1 MKVIKKGADE
11 MQWIITKTDDSI
23 AEQKMGENIFV
34 GVLCVVALAAGIWGW
49 WIQTVTFGI
58 VGQWALT
65 LQHKELCVTGSL
77 C

>member
-34 GVLCVVALAAGIWGW
+34 GALCVVALAAGIWGW
-49 WIQTVTFGI
+49 WMERGFFTSK
-58 VGQWALT
+58 
-65 LQHKELCVTGSL
+65 KEEKEVPHLL
-77 C
+77 EDE

>member
-49 WIQTVTFGI
+49 WMERGFFTSK
-58 VGQWALT
+58 
-65 LQHKELCVTGSL
+65 KEEKEVPHLL
-77 C
+77 EDE